1 MDLAAERVRRFR
13 ALLDRVAVA
22 HGITGF
28 RWYGFDADPVVAV
41 RLTGASDE
49 VLVAT
54 RDAIEQELLARR
66 ALESSP

>member
-1 MDLAAERVRRFR
+1 MDLSAERVRRFR

-22 HGITGF
+22 HGITDF
-28 RWYGFDADPVVAV
+28 RWYGLDADPVAAV

-54 RDAIEQELLARR
+54 RDAIEQELVARR
-66 ALESSP
+66 ALESSS